1 MKKTKSPITFIMLQK
16 KVSDTARS
24 APKKQDRRNK
34 GFSLIE
40 LLVTVGIIGVLASV
54 AIPAYN
60 KYRENA
66 AKGAAE
72 REAQNFR
79 KALEAC
85 MATGAQLKACATNNI
100 DGALEI
106 SCTAASYSTAQKA
119 SDLVTTG
126 NACHWA
132 HKTTTN
138 IGCYDSIKVT
148 GGFAASYCFSYNGGT
163 DSVTVKS
170 DSDEG
175 ANTLTALCKA
185 DGTCL

>member
-1 MKKTKSPITFIMLQK
+1 MLQR
-16 KVSDTARS
+16 KVSDTAQS
-24 APKKQDRRNK
+24 APKKQDHRNK

-66 AKGAAE
+66 AQGAAE
-72 REAQNFR
+72 REGQNLR

-85 MATGAQLKACATNNI
+85 MATGAQLSSCVNANI
-100 DGALEI
+100 DGALEVA
-106 SCTAASYSTAQKA
+106 CTAASYSAAQKA
-119 SDLVTTG
+119 SVLVTAG
-126 NACHWA
+126 NTCHWA
-132 HKTTTN
+132 YKSTTN

-148 GGFAASYCFSYNGGT
+148 GGFAATYCFSYNGGT
-163 DSVTVKS
+163 DSVTSTS

-175 ANTLTALCKA
+175 ANTLTALCKT